1 MNTLAIKWEFVR
13 NPPYNQPLSFML
25 TSILRK
31 CNVMSLLFQENPK
44 YCAVYIPQCAHKLQ
58 KKNNNSNSNK
68 KVILQESHYKS
79 AFCKRYTKMLKNQHF
94 SALIFKKPMAQQNL
108 NFLQILKHC
117 VSLQANFTMH
127 HAQCTLDELAKNAQK
142 CIFATPMTLLH
153 LNINQR
159 LFLHFRFLM

>member
-1 MNTLAIKWEFVR
+1 MTTR
-13 NPPYNQPLSFML
+13 GQ
-25 TSILRK
+25 
-31 CNVMSLLFQENPK
+31 
-44 YCAVYIPQCAHKLQ
+44 
-58 KKNNNSNSNK
+58 
-68 KVILQESHYKS
+68 
-79 AFCKRYTKMLKNQHF
+79 
-94 SALIFKKPMAQQNL
+94 KPMAQQNL

-159 LFLHFRFLM
+159 LFFALQVFNVRNYVKMNTNQVDCRMLFLPSNNCKKNFEFTALKKDKIGYMYLELIKDFLCYFPRPQRVICILLKNGKNNILTTSEF